1 MHGSG
6 LCIPEW
12 HELMQSHPRQQQYLL
27 QAVLHW
33 LHSQSLMQLAQVA
46 EDL

>member
-1 MHGSG
+1 
-6 LCIPEW
+6 
-12 HELMQSHPRQQQYLL
+12 MQTHPRQQQYVL
-27 QAVLHW
+27 QAVLHF